1 MTVGAA
7 GIRYQTVVQT
17 FVSVDIFGLTYYC
30 ADIYSCFS
38 YSECYRG
45 GLRSGIV
52 ARFGYECLDV
62 VRSGFGGYGLCILAV
77 RFSGVLVYYRIR
89 TELRCRSGRLF
100 SDISVRPAFY
110 YRL

>member
-1 MTVGAA
+1 MTGAVFRE
-7 GIRYQTVVQT
+7 GNTTVVRRL
-17 FVSVDIFGLTYYC
+17 VSADIFGLTYYC
-30 ADIYSCFS
+30 ADIYFCFS
-38 YSECYRG
+38 YSELYRVR
-45 GLRSGIV
+45 LCSGIV
-52 ARFGYECLDV
+52 IRCGYESLDV